1 MKKETRFVLPALLLA
16 AALFIFAGEAA
27 AKPDWVTV
35 KYTGTALRRQQNSR
49 DTSGNYLLLVHKFDI
64 INSSKNGD
72 ILTAIY
78 DRKISWAGKFT
89 ITDIDMDD
97 DEEEDDSADPVTWN
111 VKFSING
118 TNPIK
123 GEWYPGQVYKYEQTT
138 PLSRLIRPY
147 EDDWKLTNR
156 AAFKNFNFKFEK
168 LSFDF
173 QVASHR

>member
-1 MKKETRFVLPALLLA
+1 MKKERQFVLPALLLA
-16 AALFIFAGEAA
+16 ALLLVFAGEAA

-35 KYTGTALRRQQNSR
+35 KYTGTSLRRQQNR
-49 DTSGNYLLLVHKFDI
+49 QDTSGNHLLLVHKFDI

-78 DRKISWAGKFT
+78 DRKISWSGKFT
-89 ITDIDMDD
+89 ILDIDMVD
-97 DEEEDDSADPVTWN
+97 DEEESGDPVTWN
-111 VKFSING
+111 VRFSFNG
-118 TNPIK
+118 TNPIR

-147 EDDWKLTNR
+147 EEDWKLTNR

-173 QVASHR
+173 QVTSHR